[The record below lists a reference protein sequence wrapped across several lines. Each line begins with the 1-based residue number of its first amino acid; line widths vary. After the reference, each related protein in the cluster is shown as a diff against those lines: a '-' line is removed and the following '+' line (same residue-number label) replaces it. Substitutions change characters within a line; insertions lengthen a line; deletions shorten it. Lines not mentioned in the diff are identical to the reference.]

1 MMLQKHIDKL
11 EQIRSLL
18 ADLSIEVINATNHM
32 LKGLE
37 TSNTSCFAD
46 SIEVLENISLKGKE
60 IDNEILVSLALFGAE
75 ASDLRELVAY
85 LKITNEMMR
94 ECDNIKS
101 FSKRITPIIE
111 NNTAFEANKEYSI
124 HLCKASL
131 KAVDMVSEML
141 KSQDKEEIL
150 ALYRK
155 IQVQESQSDDFY
167 ALLEKEV
174 FSQLSK
180 SNEFSIDHMNILSIM
195 RKLERIADR
204 ALDIAKLLVFAV
216 DGGELNVY

>member
-1 MMLQKHIDKL
+1 MLQKHIDKL
-11 EQIRSLL
+11 AQIRSLL
-18 ADLSIEVINATNHM
+18 ANLSDEIYCASEDM

-37 TSNTSCFAD
+37 KKDVKSFSNA
-46 SIEVLENISLKGKE
+46 IEILENISSKGKE
-60 IDNEILVSLALFGAE
+60 IDNEILISLALFGAE

-101 FSKRITPIIE
+101 FSKRITPIVQE
-111 NNTAFEANKEYSI
+111 NIAFEANKEYAV

-131 KAVDMVSEML
+131 RAVDMVSQML

-150 ALYRK
+150 DLYRK
-155 IQVQESQSDDFY
+155 IQVQESKSDDFY
-167 ALLEKEV
+167 SLLEKEI

-180 SNEFSIDHMNILSIM
+180 SNEFSVDHMNILSIM

-204 ALDIAKLLVFAV
+204 ALDISKLLVFAI

>member
-1 MMLQKHIDKL
+1 MLQKHIDKL
-11 EQIRSLL
+11 AQIRSLL
-18 ADLSIEVINATNHM
+18 ANLSDEIYCASEDM

-37 TSNTSCFAD
+37 KKDVKSFSNA
-46 SIEVLENISLKGKE
+46 IEILENISSKGKK
-60 IDNEILVSLALFGAE
+60 IDNEILISLALFGAE

-101 FSKRITPIIE
+101 FSKRIAPIVQE
-111 NNTAFEANKEYSI
+111 NIAFEANKEYAV

-131 KAVDMVSEML
+131 RAVDMVSQML

-150 ALYRK
+150 DLYRK
-155 IQVQESQSDDFY
+155 IQVQESKSDDFY
-167 ALLEKEV
+167 SLLEKEI

-180 SNEFSIDHMNILSIM
+180 SNEFSVDHMNILSIM

-204 ALDIAKLLVFAV
+204 ALDISKLLVFAI